1 MVLTNSS
8 HIWHIIIISINLMNK
23 IATKHHGI
31 KISHKLQAWI
41 VIPNQKNLKQKMQFP
56 KHKKIASYKST
67 T

>member
-1 MVLTNSS
+1 
-8 HIWHIIIISINLMNK
+8 MNK